1 MVGARL
7 RVRSA
12 EERIASTR
20 LDIGVPVAAN
30 DRIPQS
36 PLLRVLAS
44 PPVDGTWMRDG
55 RRRHPYLSDATSAIT
70 ASTPGRS
77 RTGDQQFRK
86 LLLYPT
92 ELRGQKRKIAYP
104 AGVRHPQRKTSV
116 TESIKCLVLH
126 DCVKLQAVERGTT
139 I

>member
-1 MVGARL
+1 MGYRRL
-7 RVRSA
+7 CTYEFPKV
-12 EERIASTR
+12 
-20 LDIGVPVAAN
+20 
-30 DRIPQS
+30 
-36 PLLRVLAS
+36 
-44 PPVDGTWMRDG
+44 
-55 RRRHPYLSDATSAIT
+55 RRRTRCTS
-70 ASTPGRS
+70 SVVDDQNTPGRS